1 MMGLF
6 IIAGIMVATA
16 LLVAY
21 LAIKPRLKRHKL
33 VAVKP
38 KKKRAKR
45 STKKNKKHVW
55 IKII

>member
-1 MMGLF
+1 MGLY
-6 IIAGIMVATA
+6 IVIGTLIAVA
-16 LLVAY
+16 LLLGY
-21 LAIKPRLKRHKL
+21 LAIKPKLKRHKPI
-33 VAVKP
+33 AVKP